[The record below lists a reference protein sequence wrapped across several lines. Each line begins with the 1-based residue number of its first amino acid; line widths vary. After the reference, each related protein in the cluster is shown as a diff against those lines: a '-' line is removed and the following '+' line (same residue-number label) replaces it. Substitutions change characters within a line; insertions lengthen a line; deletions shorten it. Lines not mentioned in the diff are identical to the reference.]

1 MKTITIE
8 RKSFDSGFKGNYKG
22 FHIDKRLI
30 LQPSLTSAIVLKINK
45 YQTKFNLLNN
55 LIVGQE
61 IFERI
66 EYLNTLIEQCFQ
78 EDYLIK
84 QTNIIS
90 NLFIINYNK
99 EQIIHIM
106 KRIIDDIITIL
117 SIYFDFK
124 EIETKNKIKITSIG
138 QLAEI
143 GAKNNIKKELNYEK
157 YENIFTTI
165 NDLHNAYKH
174 SFLINESHL
183 EFSPNC
189 VTLSAYYA
197 KNNKIDEIYYLN
209 HNLMHIVIG
218 FSDFLV
224 EFCEIEEITRVQ
236 NILIEPITYKI

>member
-8 RKSFDSGFKGNYKG
+8 RKSFDSGYKGNYKG
-22 FHIDKRLI
+22 LHIDKRLI
-30 LQPSLTSAIVLKINK
+30 LPPSPTSAIVLKICK

-55 LIVGQE
+55 ITVGQE

-84 QTNIIS
+84 QTKRIP

-106 KRIIDDIITIL
+106 KHIIDDIITIL

-138 QLAEI
+138 QLAET
-143 GAKNNIKKELNYEK
+143 GAKNNIKKELNYKK
-157 YENIFTTI
+157 YENIFTVI
-165 NDLHNAYKH
+165 NDLHNSYKH
-174 SFLINESHL
+174 SFLINESHR
-183 EFSPNC
+183 EFSPTC

-224 EFCEIEEITRVQ
+224 EFCDIEEIPRMQ
-236 NILIEPITYKI
+236 NILIELITCTI